1 MFFSVIYVVMS
12 NNCRKRWTT
21 SEKQEILDFAKTHGA
36 TEASR
41 KFNVT
46 LTSIK
51 NWRNPER
58 YKEKRMAAAACPIA
72 KEKNRIRSLQ
82 AYRDFPERIKDKS
95 KQSRKKRRFKRLVEM
110 SNRFFSRDEW
120 LTAIDLFHIAH
131 KQKLICALTGEK
143 LTNENISVDHIVAKS
158 KGGSNRPEN
167 IRLVHKDAN
176 LAKRALSDSE
186 FLDLCQKVVNFNKR
200 NPAISDGVSD
210 SPD

>member
-1 MFFSVIYVVMS
+1 MS
-12 NNCRKRWTT
+12 NNYHKRWTQA
-21 SEKQEILDFAKTHGA
+21 EKQDILDFASEHGA
-36 TEASR
+36 TKALE
-41 KFNVT
+41 KFDVS

-58 YKEKRMAAAACPIA
+58 YKEKRKLAAACPIN

-82 AYRDFPERIKDKS
+82 AYKNSPEKLKANS
-95 KQSRKKRRFKRLVEM
+95 KQSRAKRRFKRLVEM
-110 SNRFFSRDEW
+110 SNRFFPKDQW

-131 KQKLICALTGEK
+131 KQKLICALTGVK
-143 LTNENISVDHIVAKS
+143 LTTETISVDHIVAKS

-167 IRLVHKDAN
+167 IRLVHKDVN

-186 FLDLCQKVVNFNKR
+186 FLDLCRKVVEFSER

>member
-1 MFFSVIYVVMS
+1 MESIYH
-12 NNCRKRWTT
+12 KRWTS
-21 SEKQEILDFAKTHGA
+21 SEKQTILDFAKEHGA

-51 NWRNPER
+51 NWRNPKR
-58 YKEKRMAAAACPIA
+58 YREKRIAAASCQIT

-143 LTNENISVDHIVAKS
+143 LTNENISVDHIVPKS
-158 KGGSNRPEN
+158 KGGSNKPEN

-176 LAKRALSDSE
+176 LARRALSDAE
-186 FLDLCQKVVNFNKR
+186 FLNLCRKVVQFSER